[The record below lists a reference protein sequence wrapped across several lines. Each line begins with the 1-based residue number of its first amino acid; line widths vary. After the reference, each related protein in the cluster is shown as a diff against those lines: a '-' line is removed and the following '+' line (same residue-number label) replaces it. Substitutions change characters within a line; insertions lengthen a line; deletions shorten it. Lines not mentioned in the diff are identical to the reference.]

1 MENKTDNA
9 CKTGLKKRFTKNA
22 FCLPKGIAGRFGGQ
36 LMAIDRVLP
45 AWILGLLEI
54 KSSDAI
60 LEIGCGPGVGV
71 ELAAAIVEK
80 RIVGVDPSETMLGM
94 ARKRNRKAIEAG
106 KVEFLKGTANHLPF
120 NSASF
125 DAAFTINSLHL
136 WSNPVRG
143 LREVKRTL
151 RKGGRIAIGIS
162 RFSHASPDK
171 FGDYLIEA
179 GFGDIHA
186 HTHERG
192 TCVTGKSLE

>member
-9 CKTGLKKRFTKNA
+9 CKTGLKKRFMKIA

-80 RIVGVDPSETMLGM
+80 RIVGVDPSETHAWHGT
-94 ARKRNRKAIEAG
+94 KA
-106 KVEFLKGTANHLPF
+106 
-120 NSASF
+120 
-125 DAAFTINSLHL
+125 
-136 WSNPVRG
+136 
-143 LREVKRTL
+143 
-151 RKGGRIAIGIS
+151 
-162 RFSHASPDK
+162 
-171 FGDYLIEA
+171 
-179 GFGDIHA
+179 
-186 HTHERG
+186 
-192 TCVTGKSLE
+192 